1 MVIVSSTHTIVVKVV
16 MVMYEG
22 GATAIFEREAVFWGP
37 IFGA

>member
-1 MVIVSSTHTIVVKVV
+1 MVIVSSTHTIVVKV
-16 MVMYEG
+16 VMYEG